1 MGKGELEVKRLL
13 LVFIIIATWMVVSCE
28 TSTGSCFGHW
38 VKGPGHHRGTRT
50 LLKDAHLPYYQCVDE
65 NPPHNNDKKRKYL

>member
-13 LVFIIIATWMVVSCE
+13 LVFIMIAIWIIGCE
-28 TSTGSCFGHW
+28 TSIKGCYGHW

-65 NPPHNNDKKRKYL
+65 NNKGSNLKERRYL

>member
-28 TSTGSCFGHW
+28 TSTKSCFGHW

-65 NPPHNNDKKRKYL
+65 NNKGSNLKERRYL

>member
-1 MGKGELEVKRLL
+1 MKKLL
-13 LVFIIIATWMVVSCE
+13 LIFIIITTWMVVGCG

-50 LLKDAHLPYYQCVDE
+50 LLKDASLRY
-65 NPPHNNDKKRKYL
+65 

>member
-1 MGKGELEVKRLL
+1 MKKLL
-13 LVFIIIATWMVVSCE
+13 LIFIIITTWMVVGCG

-38 VKGPGHHRGTRT
+38 FKGPGHHRGTRT

-65 NPPHNNDKKRKYL
+65 NNKGNNLEERRYL